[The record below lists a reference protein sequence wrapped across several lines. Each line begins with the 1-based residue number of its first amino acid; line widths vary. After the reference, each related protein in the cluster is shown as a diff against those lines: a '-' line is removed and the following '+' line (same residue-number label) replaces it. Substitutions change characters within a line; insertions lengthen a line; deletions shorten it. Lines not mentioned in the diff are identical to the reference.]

1 MKKFFI
7 IQKFIH
13 KKKKKNKKSKNKRY
27 DYKNSKLDNE
37 NCTTLYDSNFDK
49 ESYEE
54 DNSENNN
61 SICIIN
67 FNEIENT
74 YVSQELCPV
83 NIQDIFANFDTGD
96 APTDSTNV
104 STKK

>member
-1 MKKFFI
+1 MKKFL

-27 DYKNSKLDNE
+27 DYKISKLDNE

-61 SICIIN
+61 SICVIN

-74 YVSQELCPV
+74 YVSKELSPV
-83 NIQDIFANFDTGD
+83 NIENIFENFDTGE
-96 APTDSTNV
+96 APIDSTNV